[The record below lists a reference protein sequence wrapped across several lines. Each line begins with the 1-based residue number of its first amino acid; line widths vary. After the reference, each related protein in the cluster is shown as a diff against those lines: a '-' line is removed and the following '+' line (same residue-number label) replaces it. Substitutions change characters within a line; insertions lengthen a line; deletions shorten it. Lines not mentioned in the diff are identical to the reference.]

1 MNLCTLKK
9 KCISTLKMKIKT
21 KYNIYLMKKKT
32 KKYFNY
38 ILRNIRKYKKEKK
51 KKQKLK
57 IITK

>member
-51 KKQKLK
+51 KNKN
-57 IITK
+57 